1 MTLYIIVITA
11 IISIAAFYKPELMDR
26 LMFEPYMVKHH
37 KQWYRYITCGFIHA
51 DLVHLAVNMY
61 TLYLFGEAIEF
72 YYGAAFGKNAW
83 LMYALLY
90 LTSIFA
96 ANVSTY
102 MKYQDVPSYRSL
114 GASGATSAIVFTAIL
129 FEPVN
134 LRIWGL
140 PGFLVGIG
148 YLAYSYYAG
157 RKGGDNINHEAHFYG
172 AIYGIL
178 FTIVLKPE
186 VAQMFYYQLF

>member
-11 IISIAAFYKPELMDR
+11 IISIIAFYKPEVMDR
-26 LMFEPYMVKHH
+26 LMFQPYMVKHH
-37 KQWYRYITCGFIHA
+37 KQWYRYVSCGFIHA
-51 DLVHLAVNMY
+51 DMVHLVVNMY
-61 TLYLFGEAIEF
+61 TLYLFGEAVDF
-72 YYGAAFGKNAW
+72 YYGAVFGKNAS
-83 LMYALLY
+83 LMYVLLY
-90 LTSIFA
+90 VSSIFA

-129 FEPVN
+129 FRPYD
-134 LRIWGL
+134 LKIWGL

-148 YLAYSYYAG
+148 YLVYSYYAG
-157 RKGGDNINHEAHFYG
+157 RKGGDNINHEAHFFG

-178 FTIVLKPE
+178 FTLFLKPE
-186 VAQMFYYQLF
+186 VGKMFYHQLF